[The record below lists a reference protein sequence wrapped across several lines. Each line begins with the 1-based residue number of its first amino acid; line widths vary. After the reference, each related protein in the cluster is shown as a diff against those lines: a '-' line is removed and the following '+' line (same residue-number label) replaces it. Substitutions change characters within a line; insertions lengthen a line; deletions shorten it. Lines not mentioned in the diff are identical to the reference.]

1 MPIRMSNGIESQAPP
16 AEIPKQKERRQIM
29 WELSEAKYDL
39 SDLILDKSTASQLLD
54 VISYFQ
60 NRTLLFE
67 TWGLGQRF
75 PQQLCL
81 AVNLYGP
88 PGTGKTMGAHAIAKA
103 ISMPL
108 ICVDYAEIESKYVGE
123 TSKNLSDLF
132 RTAQEKQAV
141 IFFDEA
147 DALLSKRITNMTSA
161 TDVSVNQTRS
171 VLLNLLNG
179 YQGVILF
186 ATNFIQNFDAA
197 FLRRIKFHIEFHLPD
212 QALRERLWRLY
223 IPDKMPC
230 QADFA
235 YLAATYDGV
244 SGSDIANAVFS
255 AAVAAARERETM
267 VTQPYLEKA
276 IQSVLRVKRVNA
288 GGVTVSV
295 RRISEEEAQQKM
307 GGSKLSWTSV
317 RMACSFLHTSKTS
330 PASSSGCPERAVS
343 PCGCPTPTRIP
354 LPWSL
359 APAASSCR
367 SRRPISGRP
376 PFSCSTAT
384 DAAI

>member
-1 MPIRMSNGIESQAPP
+1 MPIRMSNGMESQAPP

-39 SDLILDKSTASQLLD
+39 SDLILDQSTASQLLD

-147 DALLSKRITNMTSA
+147 DALLSKRVTNMTSA

-235 YLAATYDGV
+235 YLAATYDGI

-255 AAVAAARERETM
+255 AAVSAARERETM

-276 IQSVLRVKRVNA
+276 IQSVLRVKRANA

-307 GGSKLSWTSV
+307 GGSKLS
-317 RMACSFLHTSKTS
+317 
-330 PASSSGCPERAVS
+330 
-343 PCGCPTPTRIP
+343 
-354 LPWSL
+354 
-359 APAASSCR
+359 
-367 SRRPISGRP
+367 
-376 PFSCSTAT
+376 
-384 DAAI
+384 